1 MSHAK
6 QPPDAHAYSG
16 FALITTALPE
26 RLGWVIVWRKP
37 CGCCEH
43 VGPDLDTINAIM
55 FRHGGGI
62 ADVSIA
68 TTQPLDPT

>member
-6 QPPDAHAYSG
+6 QPPDAHACSG
-16 FALITTALPE
+16 FAVITAPLPE

-43 VGPDLDTINAIM
+43 VGPDLDAINAIM
-55 FRHGGGI
+55 FRDGGI
-62 ADVSIA
+62 DAVSIA

>member
-6 QPPDAHAYSG
+6 QPPEAHACSG
-16 FALITTALPE
+16 FAVITAPLPE
-26 RLGWVIVWRKP
+26 RLGWVIVRRMP

-43 VGPDLDTINAIM
+43 VGPDLDRINAVM
-55 FRHGGGI
+55 FRDGGMD
-62 ADVSIA
+62 AVSIA